1 MFEFLYNKPIG
12 KYEIIRTSVE
22 DESGKYLERIYKLDN
37 SFFLAFYEECINS
50 IIADAYEYFIELKT
64 SGNVFRE
71 NIYSLTKEKGR
82 RFIKLMAIHHTVKIL
97 KSGKCSVKYESMKKA
112 ITYAFGLSQPEQK
125 MLELLY
131 ACATM
136 YSANFN
142 ELFSAAVMKYLFN
155 SENVTRIQSAF
166 IGNFCFNSYSAM
178 FSSFTR
184 YLSLEQRMKGAV

>member
-1 MFEFLYNKPIG
+1 
-12 KYEIIRTSVE
+12 
-22 DESGKYLERIYKLDN
+22 
-37 SFFLAFYEECINS
+37 
-50 IIADAYEYFIELKT
+50 
-64 SGNVFRE
+64 
-71 NIYSLTKEKGR
+71 
-82 RFIKLMAIHHTVKIL
+82 MAIHHTVKIL

-155 SENVTRIQSAF
+155 TENVTRIQSAF

>member
-1 MFEFLYNKPIG
+1 
-12 KYEIIRTSVE
+12 
-22 DESGKYLERIYKLDN
+22 
-37 SFFLAFYEECINS
+37 
-50 IIADAYEYFIELKT
+50 
-64 SGNVFRE
+64 
-71 NIYSLTKEKGR
+71 
-82 RFIKLMAIHHTVKIL
+82 
-97 KSGKCSVKYESMKKA
+97 
-112 ITYAFGLSQPEQK
+112 

-155 SENVTRIQSAF
+155 TENVTRIQSAF